1 MVWPRHMRGRTYLY
15 RRLKMS
21 SKKKIRKLTDA
32 QYNAYIAALQYNA
45 ASYNADGSRAVP
57 DEIKPEGERK
67 SQSD

>member
-1 MVWPRHMRGRTYLY
+1 
-15 RRLKMS
+15 MS
-21 SKKKIRKLTDA
+21 SKKKVRKLTDA